1 VLITVCASAVAL
13 SNLVVPGATATA
25 ALERLSRDGHKL
37 GRRVIHQLRVL
48 EEHHGRGGQHPGGEL
63 VDRILEAGLS
73 ELALSDGEDAGVEVD
88 VAAFKLAGLR
98 QPQSG

>member
-48 EEHHGRGGQHPGGEL
+48 EEQHGRGGQHPGGEL

-73 ELALSDGEDAGVEVD
+73 ELLVEVRD
-88 VAAFKLAGLR
+88 RTRRWKR
-98 QPQSG
+98 QVEGDAQQREPGD